1 MSYGLAGV
9 DVAYGRVAALSRFDL
24 DLASGSVHA
33 LIGPDGAGKTTV
45 CKVLV
50 GIRSP
55 ERGEVRRPP
64 AHLVGYQPESAGSWP
79 DLTVAENLDF
89 VSRSFGNRGDGRID
103 ELLELTRLGTARDR
117 LAGDL
122 SGGMRQKLAVAMAML
137 ARPALLVL
145 DEPTTGLDPVS
156 RSELWRLVLRA
167 AAEGAAVLVTTSYIY
182 EAERAD
188 TVTFLDEGHAIATG
202 TAASIRAGFQG
213 VMSVTGE
220 RPEAGTFWRRGRNWR
235 VWTLAGNTPANGTTV
250 APDLEDVVTAASMES
265 VR

>member
-1 MSYGLAGV
+1 MSYGLAAV
-9 DVAYGRVAALSRFDL
+9 DVAYGPVEALRQVDL
-24 DLASGSVHA
+24 ELVPGSVHA
-33 LIGPDGAGKTTV
+33 LVGPDGAGKTTA

-50 GIRSP
+50 GLRVP
-55 ERGEVRRPP
+55 GRGEVTRP
-64 AHLVGYQPESAGSWP
+64 ASHLVGYQPESAGSWP

-89 VSRSFGNRGDGRID
+89 VARSFGNRSGERID
-103 ELLELTRLGTARDR
+103 ELLGLTRLAMARNR

-167 AAEGAAVLVTTSYIY
+167 ASEGAAVLVTTSYIY

-188 TVTFLDEGHAIATG
+188 RVTFLDEGRVIATG
-202 TAASIRAGFQG
+202 TAASIRDAFPG
-213 VMSVTGE
+213 VMSVTPE
-220 RPEAGTFWRRGRNWR
+220 RPETGMFWRRGRNWR
-235 VWTLAGNTPANGTTV
+235 VWTLDGAAPVDGETV
-250 APDLEDVVTAASMES
+250 TPDLEDVVTAASME
-265 VR
+265 RTR